1 MAVFYKG
8 TFIDWRS
15 YVQNLTSPQVFLEP
29 DGIYR
34 FRLVNIS
41 LQMDALIYDDA
52 KKAHIVDLNSEHPYL
67 TMESHVHP
75 LHVII
80 NAHLKFR
87 DWDPPPSDPP
97 TLAIIDDIHKIWEV
111 WNSIPPTE
119 QYLSHGLK
127 DRADYSSLGP
137 PSETRT
143 RSRSGKRSDRDGD
156 GESSRESRASKRE
169 RRSGGAGGGDVPECG
184 TLTDGTPSLDLSSS
198 DESRDNLSDFE
209 YSGDVQAWRDTLRCV
224 QTFSPRDFE
233 ECDEANTAIGSP
245 KVTEYKGWGPRWDR
259 RWADTSSFSSN
270 DWAYYCRR
278 CNLTGESSSRL
289 LNIS

>member
-1 MAVFYKG
+1 
-8 TFIDWRS
+8 
-15 YVQNLTSPQVFLEP
+15 
-29 DGIYR
+29 
-34 FRLVNIS
+34 
-41 LQMDALIYDDA
+41 MDALIYDDA
-52 KKAHIVDLNSEHPYL
+52 KKAYIVNLNSEHPYL

-80 NAHLKFR
+80 NAQLKFR

-97 TLAIIDDIHKIWEV
+97 TLAIIDDIHKIWEA

-143 RSRSGKRSDRDGD
+143 RSRSGKRSDRDGN
-156 GESSRESRASKRE
+156 GESSGESRASKRE
-169 RRSGGAGGGDVPECG
+169 RRSGGAGGGDVLECG
-184 TLTDGTPSLDLSSS
+184 MLTDGTPSLDLSSS
-198 DESRDNLSDFE
+198 DESHNNLSDFE
-209 YSGDVQAWRDTLRCV
+209 YSGDVQAWRDTLRSV

-245 KVTEYKGWGPRWDR
+245 KVTEYKGWVPWWDR
-259 RWADTSSFSSN
+259 RWVDTSSFSSN
-270 DWAYYCRR
+270 DWVYYCRS
-278 CNLTGESSSRL
+278 CNLTGESSSRPF
-289 LNIS
+289 NTS